1 MSPSLPLCH
10 ELEAEWRFRIID
22 ERNLLLSMEMSFF
35 SMPLYML
42 DMCPENRDESNGN
55 SIVKLWLQFILIFRA
70 LHSQL
75 RKGHTTKKDIP
86 MLFYIEFLRS
96 SLKLTRE
103 WLKFNEYQRSLI
115 NIFISRNEWLDI

>member
-1 MSPSLPLCH
+1 MTPAL
-10 ELEAEWRFRIID
+10 RFRVIG

-75 RKGHTTKKDIP
+75 RKEHTTKKDIP

>member
-115 NIFISRNEWLDI
+115 NIFISHNEWLDI